1 MNTNWRSME
10 DIDINLLVQTFS
22 EKITQLINECV
33 IKDTMIKQLS
43 SRIDG
48 LEKEKNLGEQ
58 ND

>member
-1 MNTNWRSME
+1 ME